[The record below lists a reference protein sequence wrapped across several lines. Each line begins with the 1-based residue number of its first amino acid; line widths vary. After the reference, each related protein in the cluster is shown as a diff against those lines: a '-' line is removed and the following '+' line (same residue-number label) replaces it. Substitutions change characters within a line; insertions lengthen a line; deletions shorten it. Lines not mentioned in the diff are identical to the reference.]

1 MRVIE
6 GLNEIGMN
14 TKTLDK
20 YLDSR
25 TDPEYSFA
33 IDLVKRGI
41 CFVVVK
47 ENGVHRFYPSRFVG
61 YADNCRDTHLSEH
74 IDGRDTNRAISA
86 VLGSNPKPNPTLD
99 DIYRKYCEAL
109 GFTARE
115 RGTFGVERKYWEI

>member
-1 MRVIE
+1 MKEILHAVCFFKIPQSTSTTPVFREGGSMRIIE
-6 GLNEIGMN
+6 RLNEIRMN

-20 YLDSR
+20 YLDSK

-61 YADNCRDTHLSEH
+61 YADNCRDTPVSYTHL
-74 IDGRDTNRAISA
+74 IVGCYA
-86 VLGSNPKPNPTLD
+86 
-99 DIYRKYCEAL
+99 C
-109 GFTARE
+109 
-115 RGTFGVERKYWEI
+115 

>member
-6 GLNEIGMN
+6 GLNEIRMN

-20 YLDSR
+20 YLDSK

-47 ENGVHRFYPSRFVG
+47 ENGAYRFCPSRFVG
-61 YADNCRDTHLSEH
+61 YADNCMDTHLSEH
-74 IDGRDTNRAISA
+74 KYGGDTNRAISA
-86 VLGSNPKPNPTLD
+86 VLGGNPRPNPTLD
-99 DIYRKYCEAL
+99 NLYREYCESL
-109 GFTARE
+109 GFIANE